1 MVLNKGKKPGEHDS
15 AGENRPHPQML
26 ICGAF
31 VRIPRLT

>member
-1 MVLNKGKKPGEHDS
+1 MLLNKGKKPGELDS

-26 ICGAF
+26 ICGAL